1 MKDMLE
7 KMMMKSSSKAKD
19 GQMTEQE
26 KQAKM
31 DVLKEL
37 LGIAHGEMGN
47 RVKSGMDEMQKV
59 TVAAPDKESLLKGL
73 DKAKEL
79 TSSEKMAKM
88 MDPTDEEA
96 HESSKDEEQE
106 EQEEKSQPDIE
117 NDSDSDPKG
126 LIEDDNNHQLSDLMS
141 NKAMDENFNSKKDAK
156 PVADD
161 MEESMFGTSLKKKSK
176 DAKRKSYANMMSDE
190 E

>member
-19 GQMTEQE
+19 GEMTDME

-37 LGIAHGEMGN
+37 LGIAHGEMGS

-59 TVAAPDKESLLKGL
+59 TVAAPDKQSLLAGL

-79 TSSEKMAKM
+79 TASEKVAKM
-88 MDPTDEEA
+88 MMPETETEA
-96 HESSKDEEQE
+96 IEDDKEESSEA
-106 EQEEKSQPDIE
+106 PGDIE
-117 NDSDSDPKG
+117 ND
-126 LIEDDNNHQLSDLMS
+126 NNHDLEDEMTAD
-141 NKAMDENFNSKKDAK
+141 AMAENFNTKKDEK

-161 MEESMFGTSLKKKSK
+161 MEESMFGTSLKKKAK
-176 DAKRKSYANMMSDE
+176 DGAKRKSYANMMSDE

>member
-19 GQMTEQE
+19 GEMTDME

-37 LGIAHGEMGN
+37 LGIAHGEMGS

-79 TSSEKMAKM
+79 TSNEKMAKM
-88 MDPTDEEA
+88 MMPETETEA
-96 HESSKDEEQE
+96 TEDDKEESSEA
-106 EQEEKSQPDIE
+106 PGDIE
-117 NDSDSDPKG
+117 ND
-126 LIEDDNNHQLSDLMS
+126 NNHDLEDEMTAD
-141 NKAMDENFNSKKDAK
+141 AMAENFNSKKDAK

-161 MEESMFGTSLKKKSK
+161 DMEESMFGTSLKRKSK